1 MGFGPGGV
9 PGGGLGPGSV
19 AGSTF
24 GPGGKSV
31 FLKMSNTWL

>member
-31 FLKMSNTWL
+31 FLKISNTWL